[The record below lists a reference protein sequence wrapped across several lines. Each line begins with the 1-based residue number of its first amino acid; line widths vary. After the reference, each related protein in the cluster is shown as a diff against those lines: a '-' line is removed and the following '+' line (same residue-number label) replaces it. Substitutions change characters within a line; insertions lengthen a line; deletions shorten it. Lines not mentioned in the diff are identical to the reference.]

1 MLRRLV
7 RLTPAGA
14 PPCTPPAELEPLLP
28 LELEPAVPGA
38 ALSVPPVLLFV
49 LLKSDVR
56 LLRRVDP
63 L

>member
-28 LELEPAVPGA
+28 LELVPAE
-38 ALSVPPVLLFV
+38 SVPPVLLFV
-49 LLKSDVR
+49 LKSAVR
-56 LLRRVDP
+56 LLRSVDP